1 MISVYIFGGGV
12 GENYLQVQHPA
23 RDLSPFRVPLD
34 RVIFVSRVS
43 LPAMAED
50 IHRLSTF
57 NGSQLRL

>member
-1 MISVYIFGGGV
+1 
-12 GENYLQVQHPA
+12 
-23 RDLSPFRVPLD
+23 LSPFRVPLD